1 MRDAEWCDSD
11 SPSPPSLPSS
21 LSPSPRRIVKAS
33 HRGRVTV
40 SSSVGRRSYCADCG
54 NRGDGGVRMMRRV
67 RIEAAAEA
75 AVVASE
81 GTEAVAVAVV
91 EVVVEV
97 EVGGVQSRVM
107 NTVMKPS
114 WHVRNCRV
122 LVQ

>member
-1 MRDAEWCDSD
+1 
-11 SPSPPSLPSS
+11 
-21 LSPSPRRIVKAS
+21 
-33 HRGRVTV
+33 
-40 SSSVGRRSYCADCG
+40 
-54 NRGDGGVRMMRRV
+54 MMRRV

-91 EVVVEV
+91 EV
-97 EVGGVQSRVM
+97 GGVQSRVM